1 MGTASQ
7 SWRRRLALGVRLE
20 QRLLPSNAA
29 IDVRRLHLPKF
40 LMRPLY
46 LQQQLPRRGDHI
58 KVARQLPTL
67 VNAGDKCK
75 TTIDGGCDNCL
86 SSATA
91 TPTAS
96 VTAAASATVSA
107 TVGTKWSLAW
117 STPFS
122 RIVDTL
128 TACLCVYGSCR
139 LILIQVPPNMISV
152 SSAFQL

>member
-1 MGTASQ
+1 METASQ
-7 SWRRRLALGVRLE
+7 SWRRRLALGVRL
-20 QRLLPSNAA
+20 QRRLLPSNAA

-40 LMRPLY
+40 LMRPL
-46 LQQQLPRRGDHI
+46 QQLPRRGGHI

-75 TTIDGGCDNCL
+75 TTIDGGGDNCL
-86 SSATA
+86 TSS
-91 TPTAS
+91 S
-96 VTAAASATVSA
+96 SNSISNSSSISHRISNC
-107 TVGTKWSLAW
+107 WSLAW

-122 RIVDTL
+122 GFVDTL